1 MPMYYILETCLEKA
15 ATKTKRNYHF
25 KLESYVYL
33 NGSLALEGITG
44 TVSTNLDAVCKT
56 SF

>member
-1 MPMYYILETCLEKA
+1 MPMYYILESCLEKT

-33 NGSLALEGITG
+33 NGSPALEGITC